1 MKKENFKKLFK
12 GMLITVLLITPVI
25 ISSCYYDYG
34 LETDNYDVV
43 GTFYNTDYNF
53 QNVTKY
59 YLIDQVVK
67 AGGGN
72 ITNQYDDLILQ
83 TTRTN
88 LNNLGWTEVT
98 DSSQADVILGAGVTT
113 TTNVV
118 ETGSSGC
125 WYDYWGYSWCYP
137 SYSYTYT
144 YTTGTILL
152 LMTDLRTTTGGVLP
166 AQWNAI
172 INGLAGSSSTGN
184 VPQRI
189 TTAINKAFEQSP
201 YLR

>member
-72 ITNQYDDLILQ
+72 ITSQYDDLILQ

-88 LNNLGWTEVT
+88 LNNLQWTEVT
-98 DSSQADVILGAGVTT
+98 DSSQADVVIGAGVTT
-113 TTNVV
+113 TTNIV

-152 LMTDLRTTTGGVLP
+152 LMSDLRTSTGGTLP